1 MILVN
6 FLARCSAPIRC
17 TYSICLFLMMLN
29 WALPVVADALVRSQA
44 LEASS
49 IVQYYIE
56 EEGVRVELEVGM
68 DSLEQFRNLLPD
80 AIYRRLGY
88 GDEPF
93 DLRLEKFFEQDLA
106 IQVESTSL
114 KGVVSSIGPSR
125 RVLRDPINGTPLPV
139 QTDAPQVVRAELFYP
154 FTGNALPTE
163 LIFLAPPRGDMGFVA
178 YHKGVAVNDY
188 RYLSSGYR
196 LTLDWEDPWYSSFNT
211 GNLARQYS
219 APMSGFIYV
228 ENFEVRKE
236 IIARPVDLQRWLDLG
251 LAGRSDIPVEMQA
264 GIRQKVGEFLSGQ
277 QPVTIDGKPVDGI
290 LQSVNFLERT
300 LTSSRVIAPP
310 ESLELDSAIVG
321 AIFVFPRSALP
332 QTVTMEWDLWDER
345 IQRIPVSAVDQ
356 AGPLPGYLEPDWRVL
371 EWTNYLNNPKLPT
384 LAVVEAPVPGW
395 RKLLSSLLPLFVLLS
410 VIGIIRV
417 LVSLWKHKFLALSA
431 SAAGL
436 FIAASIAAAQ
446 WGGDNS
452 PKHERAQAIVGD
464 LLHNIYRAFDYRE
477 EADIYDVLAQ
487 SVSGELLTDIFLE
500 TKRSLILA
508 NQGGAQAKVQNVTLS
523 GVDILP
529 DDGNDSF
536 SVEANWTVYGSV
548 GHWGH
553 IHQRSNRY
561 LARLRV
567 GVDGQRWKLEEM
579 TVLQEERL

>member
-1 MILVN
+1 MIPVSSLVRSN
-6 FLARCSAPIRC
+6 APMRG
-17 TYSICLFLMMLN
+17 TYRICLFLVMLN
-29 WALPVVADALVRSQA
+29 WALPVAADALVRSQA

-56 EEGVRVELEVGM
+56 EAGVRVELEVGM

-80 AIYRRLGY
+80 AIYRKLGY
-88 GDEPF
+88 GDEPL

-106 IQVESTSL
+106 IQVENTSL
-114 KGVVSSIGPSR
+114 QGFVSTIGPSHR
-125 RVLRDPINGTPLPV
+125 ILRDPINGTPLPV
-139 QTDAPQVVRAELFYP
+139 QTDALQVVRAELFYP
-154 FTGNALPTE
+154 FSGNALPAE
-163 LIFLAPPRGDMGFVA
+163 LSFLTPPRGDIGFVA

-188 RYLSSGYR
+188 RYLASGYR

-211 GNLARQYS
+211 RNLARQYS

-236 IIARPVDLQRWLDLG
+236 IIVRPVDLQRWIDLG
-251 LAGRSDIPVEMQA
+251 LEGRSDIPVEMQPD
-264 GIRQKVGEFLSGQ
+264 IMQKVGEFLSGQ
-277 QPVTIDGKPVDGI
+277 QPVTIDGEQVDGI
-290 LQSVNFLERT
+290 LESVNFLERT

-310 ESLELDSAIVG
+310 ELLPLDSAIVG
-321 AIFVFPRSALP
+321 AIFVFPRSELP
-332 QTVTMEWDLWDER
+332 QKVTMDWGLWDER

-356 AGPLPGYLEPDWRVL
+356 AGPLPSYLEPDWHIL
-371 EWTNYLNNPKLPT
+371 EWTNYLKNPKLPT
-384 LAVVEAPVPGW
+384 LAVVESPVPGW
-395 RKLLSSLLPLFVLLS
+395 RKLLSSLLPLFAVLS
-410 VIGIIRV
+410 VVGIVGV
-417 LVSLWKHKFLALSA
+417 LASLWNHKFVALSV
-431 SAAGL
+431 STAGL

-452 PKHERAQAIVGD
+452 PKQERAQAIVGD

-500 TKRSLILA
+500 TKRSLVLA
-508 NQGGAQAKVQNVTLS
+508 NQGGAQAKVQNVALD

-529 DDGNDSF
+529 DDGDDSF